1 MSDEIEKVP
10 TWGYKGA
17 ESKLFELGPDE
28 TLPEGWADAPTP
40 TEPIEEPAESA
51 EVATEPSEGEGKDT
65 GEVDALHAEIAG
77 LKSELEQA
85 YARISELEAEL
96 LDVEEATET
105 EDDLI
110 EIPDDWA
117 ETGPGKHSSRIKLA
131 KQLNP
136 EMADVI
142 EKDADAI
149 EVIEAELAK
158 RG

>member
-1 MSDEIEKVP
+1 MSDDKKTIQK
-10 TWGYKGA
+10 WGYHPTEEARIFTLADG
-17 ESKLFELGPDE
+17 ED
-28 TLPEGWADAPTP
+28 LPEGWAARPVPKGEPEAP
-40 TEPIEEPAESA
+40 EALDSEEDP
-51 EVATEPSEGEGKDT
+51 VVITEGKDT
-65 GEVDALHAEIAG
+65 GEIDALHAEIAG

-85 YARISELEAEL
+85 NARIAELEAEL
-96 LDVEEATET
+96 LDVEEVV

-110 EIPDDWA
+110 EIPEDWA